1 MKRKPVTKTFVR
13 KECRLAMSRLRRKL
27 AEDIENL
34 AIITKR
40 SMGLHEDRIKNIE
53 SRLSR
58 LESAKNG
65 H

>member
-13 KECRLAMSRLRRKL
+13 KECHLAMKRLRRKL
-27 AEDIENL
+27 RGEIENL
-34 AIITKR
+34 AMITER
-40 SMGLHEDRIKNIE
+40 SIGLHEDRMKKIE